1 MNFLDK
7 TTIELSA
14 GNGGDGIVSWRRE
27 AHHANGGPWGG
38 DGGKGGNII
47 IVGDHNENNLFKLK
61 YIKKVNAEN
70 GENGGT
76 KLCHG
81 KNGED
86 EIIRVPLGTVIYDS
100 KTNERI
106 CDITESGQEF
116 IICYGGVGGHGN
128 AHFKSSFNKA
138 PNLFERGEKGE
149 RKKVILE
156 LKYIADVGII
166 GFPNAGKST
175 FINTISNANAKT
187 ANYQFTTL
195 NPILGTV
202 KKGNRTLIFADIPG
216 LIEGASDGIGLG
228 FDFLKHI
235 ERCKIII
242 HLVSASDED
251 NLDVIEAYKTI
262 KNELKK
268 YDDQILNKKM
278 FIVLS
283 KYEFDEDG
291 KKIKEL
297 ESIVNNKVY
306 KISSFLEDTEELMNA
321 VFEYYEEYCKMK
333 DAEMESGISSYK
345 VIKKVKEDEDVII
358 YEQLDEN
365 LWKVSSKKIDYWAN
379 RIPLT
384 TDDNMVRFNQK
395 IEVDKIQEELIKRGA
410 KHGDT
415 FLLGEEIEYEIN

>member
-7 TTIELSA
+7 TTIELVA

-38 DGGKGGNII
+38 DGGKGGNIVI
-47 IVGDHNENNLFKLK
+47 LGDHNENNLFKLK

-70 GENGGT
+70 GETGGT

-86 EIIRVPLGTVIYDS
+86 SIIKVPLGTVIYDA
-100 KTNERI
+100 KTGKRI

-116 IICYGGVGGHGN
+116 IICYGGTGGHGN

-149 RKKVILE
+149 QRKVILE

-202 KKGNRTLIFADIPG
+202 QRDERTLVFADIPG
-216 LIEGASDGIGLG
+216 LIEGASKGVGLG

-235 ERCKIII
+235 ERCKIIV
-242 HLVSASDED
+242 HLISASDED
-251 NLDVIEAYKTI
+251 NLDVVQAYQTI
-262 KNELKK
+262 NTELRK
-268 YDDQILNKKM
+268 YDDQILDKKI
-278 FIVLS
+278 FVCLS

-291 KKIKEL
+291 SKLKAL
-297 ESIVNNKVY
+297 ESFTKEKVY
-306 KISSFLEDTEELMNA
+306 RISSFLEDTKALMNA
-321 VFEYYEEYCKMK
+321 IFNYYDEYCKQK
-333 DAEMESGISSYK
+333 DAELEQGLSSYK
-345 VIKKVKEDEDVII
+345 IIKKNIEEEDVIT
-358 YEQLDEN
+358 YEQLDEH
-365 LWKVSSKKIDYWAN
+365 LWRVSSRKIEYWAN

-395 IEVDKIQEELIKRGA
+395 IEVEKIQEELIKRGA
-410 KHGDT
+410 KPGDT